1 MFSGDYS
8 TLERLDADSSKK
20 PEHQIRSVDA
30 STNSLDADDYINDDS
45 LKKVKMISDIS

>member
-8 TLERLDADSSKK
+8 TLERLDEDSTKK
-20 PEHQIRSVDA
+20 TSNQIRSVDA

-45 LKKVKMISDIS
+45 LKKVSVKW